1 MNIGYNGGQFSDE
14 TGYSSSNHSS
24 SSTAD
29 MKQLEV
35 DNDNL
40 KVGVLSRGATR

>member
-1 MNIGYNGGQFSDE
+1 MNTGYGGQYSDE
-14 TGYSSSNHSS
+14 TGYSSSNHST

-29 MKQLEV
+29 MKQLES

-40 KVGVLSRGATR
+40 KVSLNRY